1 MTARPDLSA
10 VRKNQIL
17 DAAMTV
23 FARSGFHEARM
34 DDIVQESGLSK
45 GTLYWYFKSKEEII
59 TAISQRL
66 FATDIEQ
73 VESLLNAE
81 GTVSERLQQLMRD
94 RVQGLQEMSGVV
106 AILVEFYAVALHQDD
121 VRQFIKTYFQ
131 NFHELLVALI
141 QQGIERGEF
150 RPVDVL
156 AAATALDA
164 VFEGL
169 IVRWLIDP
177 DAVQWASLGEAAIR
191 FMLDGLKH
199 RQ

>member
-1 MTARPDLSA
+1 MAPRPDLSA
-10 VRKNQIL
+10 ARKNQIL
-17 DAAMTV
+17 DAAMAV

-66 FATDIEQ
+66 FTTDIEQ

-81 GTVSERLQQLMRD
+81 GTVSERLQQLIRD
-94 RVQGLQEMSGVV
+94 RVRGLQEMSDMV
-106 AILVEFYAVALHQDD
+106 AILFEFYAVALHQDG
-121 VRQFIKTYFQ
+121 VRQFIKAYFQ

-150 RPVDVL
+150 RPVDAL

-191 FMLDGLKH
+191 LMLDGLK
-199 RQ
+199 RR

>member
-1 MTARPDLSA
+1 MAARADISA
-10 VRKNQIL
+10 IRKNQIL
-17 DAAMTV
+17 DAAMVV

-34 DDIVQESGLSK
+34 DDIVQEARLSK

-66 FATDIEQ
+66 FATDIES
-73 VESLLNAE
+73 VEGLLKAQ
-81 GTVSERLQQLMRD
+81 GTVSERLQQLMRN
-94 RVQGLQEMSGVV
+94 RVQGLQKMSDVV
-106 AILVEFYAVALHQDD
+106 AILFEFYAVALHQDG
-121 VRQFIKTYFQ
+121 VRQFIKAYFS

-150 RPVDVL
+150 RPVDAL

-177 DAVQWASLGEAAIR
+177 DAMQWASLGEAAIR
-191 FMLDGLKH
+191 LTLDGLKH
-199 RQ
+199 R

>member
-1 MTARPDLSA
+1 MTLRTDLSA
-10 VRKNQIL
+10 ARKNQIL

-66 FATDIEQ
+66 FTTDIEQ
-73 VESLLNAE
+73 VESLLKAE
-81 GTVSERLQQLMRD
+81 GTVSERLQQLIRD
-94 RVQGLQEMSGVV
+94 RVQGLQEMSDVV
-106 AILVEFYAVALHQDD
+106 AILFEFYAVALRQDG

-150 RPVDVL
+150 RPVDAL

-191 FMLDGLKH
+191 LTLDGLKH
-199 RQ
+199 R

>member
-1 MTARPDLSA
+1 MA
-10 VRKNQIL
+10 
-17 DAAMTV
+17 V

-73 VESLLNAE
+73 VEGLLRAE
-81 GTVSERLQQLMRD
+81 GTVSERLQQLIHD
-94 RVQGLQEMSGVV
+94 RIQGLQDMSGMV
-106 AILVEFYAVALHQDD
+106 AILFEFYAVALHQDG
-121 VRQFIKTYFQ
+121 VRQFIKAYFQ

-141 QQGIERGEF
+141 EQGIERKEF
-150 RPVDVL
+150 RPVDAL

-164 VFEGL
+164 IFEGL

-177 DAVQWASLGEAAIR
+177 EAVQWASLGQAAIR
-191 FMLDGLKH
+191 LLLDGLK
-199 RQ
+199 QE